1 MHDDPKPR
9 LVFPDTTVLI
19 NFALVDEMEC
29 YTKSGV
35 SCVVDA
41 CDEVDDLVF
50 VETCAR
56 VHRKAQHS
64 IDCVVTVNYSGSL
77 ACPCTRHAQHS
88 TITF

>member
-1 MHDDPKPR
+1 MHDDPTPR

-41 CDEVDDLVF
+41 CDEVDDLVLWKP
-50 VETCAR
+50 VLEYTGR
-56 VHRKAQHS
+56 LNIRLIVW
-64 IDCVVTVNYSGSL
+64 L
-77 ACPCTRHAQHS
+77 LS
-88 TITF
+88 TIQEV

>member
-1 MHDDPKPR
+1 MSQVR
-9 LVFPDTTVLI
+9 
-19 NFALVDEMEC
+19 
-29 YTKSGV
+29 
-35 SCVVDA
+35 

-64 IDCVVTVNYSGSL
+64 IDCVVTVNYSGSR
-77 ACPCTRHAQHS
+77 ACPCARHAQHS